1 MGGQIYVES
10 RLGEGSVFTVE
21 VELPLSKEADDEL
34 CGRTG
39 PRDSRNIFTGR
50 RFLLVEDN
58 ELNCEIASQL
68 LEVSGAAV
76 ECAPDGAEGVKAF
89 EEKDPG
95 YFDAILM
102 DIQMPVMNGYEAARR
117 IRKSTHP
124 QAGVFGL

>member
-1 MGGQIYVES
+1 MRLLSAAGGIRE
-10 RLGEGSVFTVE
+10 RLWN
-21 VELPLSKEADDEL
+21 A
-34 CGRTG
+34 
-39 PRDSRNIFTGR
+39 PRR
-50 RFLLVEDN
+50 
-58 ELNCEIASQL
+58 
-68 LEVSGAAV
+68 SG
-76 ECAPDGAEGVKAF
+76 GVKAF

>member
-1 MGGQIYVES
+1 M
-10 RLGEGSVFTVE
+10 
-21 VELPLSKEADDEL
+21 
-34 CGRTG
+34 
-39 PRDSRNIFTGR
+39 
-50 RFLLVEDN
+50 EDN
-58 ELNCEIASQL
+58 ELHCEIASQL

-124 QAGVFGL
+124 QAGSIRIIAMSANTFSDDVHAALESGMNAHVGKPIDMDVLAGVLSAISF